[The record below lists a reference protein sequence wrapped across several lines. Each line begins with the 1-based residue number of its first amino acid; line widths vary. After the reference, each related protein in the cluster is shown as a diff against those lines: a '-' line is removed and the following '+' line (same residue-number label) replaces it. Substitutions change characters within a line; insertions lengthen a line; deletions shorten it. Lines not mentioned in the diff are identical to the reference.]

1 MKSAKKQQ
9 KMEDFSTIEEFN
21 DNLVENEIMM
31 SIIDY
36 VKRINEI
43 KFNIDISFI
52 DELLELVLKN
62 ECCIHHKM
70 LVKYDILSLKAGSN
84 HIKRLIEQY
93 EFDGQDYRLT
103 NVGES
108 APNGGCTH
116 KIEYYFHP
124 DAFKLC
130 LMRSLKTKKYAKYYI
145 LLEKC
150 IKYFNDY
157 QILLNKKYNIELQDK
172 NMELNKQIKTKDK
185 IIVKKEKENMTLTD
199 RIDELL
205 KRMDEQ
211 TKQIKKQNKK
221 MDKQA
226 VKMDKQSEQLSEL
239 QITVNKISKKLD
251 DCAHMPTNDELSDRF
266 VVMKSSDDYYVIR
279 AQERNISNAIK
290 RQEDKG
296 YVKINDLIE
305 SKTIPNSIYLWN
317 SIKDE
322 LIKEK
327 KIETFRNTFTLKIS
341 EKDFI
346 TIVKSIFDKRKEY
359 N

>member
-1 MKSAKKQQ
+1 
-9 KMEDFSTIEEFN
+9 MEDFLTIEEFN
-21 DNLVENEIMM
+21 DNLVENEIIM

-70 LVKYDILSLKAGSN
+70 LVKYGIVSLKSGTSD
-84 HIKRLIEQY
+84 IKRLIEQY
-93 EFDGQDYRLT
+93 EFDDEDYLLR
-103 NVGES
+103 NVAEQVKSG
-108 APNGGCTH
+108 T
-116 KIEYYFHP
+116 KYRKEYYFHP
-124 DAFKLC
+124 DSFKLC
-130 LMRSLKTKKYAKYYI
+130 LIRSLNTKKYARYYI

-150 IKYFNDY
+150 IKYYNDY
-157 QILLNKKYNIELQDK
+157 QILLNKKYNIELQEK
-172 NMELNKQIKTKDK
+172 NMELNKKIKTKDK
-185 IIVKKEKENMTLTD
+185 KIDNLEKKINLML
-199 RIDELL
+199 
-205 KRMDEQ
+205 MSN
-211 TKQIKKQNKK
+211 KKMMQK

-266 VVMKSSDDYYVIR
+266 VVMKSSEDYYVIR

-296 YVKINDLIE
+296 YVKVNDLIE